1 MLRLKVFLRF
11 SFNELLKLYI
21 KVEKDGF
28 DVAAGGLLD
37 GLIGGTHECAPR
49 HALNELRKDA
59 HDAVIKL

>member
-21 KVEKDGF
+21 KVKKDGF

-37 GLIGGTHECAPR
+37 GLIGGALECAPR